1 MSDRI
6 GAALLMLLVS
16 ASSVIAQGPV
26 SGGQLDALSRQV
38 TTLRRQVDSLQKRT
52 DSLSR
57 ELKTYMAEHKREH
70 DDADALER
78 GKSVREK
85 ADERALETRLAAIES
100 KLAGVMRDDPPS
112 KPSSAASVVR
122 APFVV
127 QDEKG
132 VVILRMTGGKS
143 PRLIV
148 GDNDAGHVEL
158 GTGNAGGGIVAVRDA
173 SKTLRA
179 QMLASDGF
187 GQFRASS
194 AQHSAVLT
202 ASDEGAVVS
211 LFFGDTPSARMRAG
225 KSGFGALVLTD
236 PGGIEMVGAGTIG
249 EVGIVSAG
257 PRQRPSGLATS
268 SVIKGVK

>member
-1 MSDRI
+1 MSVRI

-16 ASSVIAQGPV
+16 ASSAIAQGPV

-38 TTLRRQVDSLQKRT
+38 TTLRRQMDSLQKRT

-57 ELKTYMAEHKREH
+57 ELKTFIAEHKREH
-70 DDADALER
+70 NAGDASER
-78 GKSVREK
+78 LK
-85 ADERALETRLAAIES
+85 AVQEQAAERALEARLAAMEAKIAAAS
-100 KLAGVMRDDPPS
+100 RGDSPS
-112 KPSSAASVVR
+112 KPTGAASVVR

-127 QDEKG
+127 QDQNG
-132 VVILRMTGGKS
+132 AVILRMTGGKS

-148 GDNDAGHVEL
+148 GIEDAGHVEL

-179 QMLASDGF
+179 QMIASDGF

-202 ASDEGAVVS
+202 ASNEGAMMS
-211 LFFGDTPSARMRAG
+211 LFFGNTPSARMRAG
-225 KSGFGALVLTD
+225 TSGFGAMVLTD
-236 PGGIEMVGAGTIG
+236 PAGTEMVGAGTIG

-257 PRQRPSGLATS
+257 PRQRPSGLVS
-268 SVIKGVK
+268 PSVIKGVK